1 MEHLNDKTYILMATV
16 IGELTKMFRHKQANP
31 GPLTHDEDVALRKA
45 DEVRQVALSEAM
57 LAGVL
62 PYSKTGATP

>member
-1 MEHLNDKTYILMATV
+1 MHHLNENTYILMTTV
-16 IGELTKMFRHKQANP
+16 IGELTKMVRHKQANP

-45 DEVRQVALSEAM
+45 DEVRQVALSEAR

-62 PYSKTGATP
+62 PYETTGAKP

>member
-1 MEHLNDKTYILMATV
+1 MHLNDNTYVLMATV

-62 PYSKTGATP
+62 PYETTGVKP